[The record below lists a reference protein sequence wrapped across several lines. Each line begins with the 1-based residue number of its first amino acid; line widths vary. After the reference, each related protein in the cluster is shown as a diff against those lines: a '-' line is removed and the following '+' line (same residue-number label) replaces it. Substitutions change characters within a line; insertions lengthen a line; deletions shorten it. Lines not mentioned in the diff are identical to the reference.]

1 MAFQNHYR
9 QERYMEIPMPSRGY
23 KFVTCPTDLCKT
35 QKKKPQPFLVGV
47 SEIKAW
53 QCPTFT
59 WGNPTLSSA
68 LSSFTSEFGKGSG
81 GSHSLLPPDKL
92 VEARPG
98 TNSPWGESRSWLPI
112 RICFD
117 VIVSHVDHHHTQTKL
132 FGCYMIKPHGQLV
145 LVSFI
150 HY

>member
-1 MAFQNHYR
+1 
-9 QERYMEIPMPSRGY
+9 MEIPMPSRGY

-81 GSHSLLPPDKL
+81 GSHSLWPPG
-92 VEARPG
+92 RPF
-98 TNSPWGESRSWLPI
+98 TLRRVNAAT
-112 RICFD
+112 D
-117 VIVSHVDHHHTQTKL
+117 VRAVYVSKKRGDVTL
-132 FGCYMIKPHGQLV
+132 A
-145 LVSFI
+145 
-150 HY
+150 